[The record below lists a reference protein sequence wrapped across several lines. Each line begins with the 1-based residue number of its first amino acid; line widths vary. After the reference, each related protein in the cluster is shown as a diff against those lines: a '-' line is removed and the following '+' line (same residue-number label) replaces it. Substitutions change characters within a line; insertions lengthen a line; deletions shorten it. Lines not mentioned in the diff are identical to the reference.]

1 MECINR
7 FCIIGGDLR
16 QVELA
21 NALAEKGYGVWAFGF
36 QDVEF
41 HPSVKKAESLSEA
54 MDKAHVI
61 ILPLPCSV
69 DGQTVNTFF
78 YHEKVLLSDVFERMS
93 KQQILLGGKVDEKL
107 QKLLEIYNIYY
118 IDYFEREEMTV
129 LNAIPTAEGAIQIA
143 MEELPTTLHS
153 SDCLVLGFGRVGKA
167 LSNMLRGIGA
177 NVSVAARKY
186 EDLAWIGAYGAR
198 PLPIKDLKEHIGDY
212 DVVFNTVPAV
222 LLDEDMLKCL
232 KRECLV
238 IDLASKPGGVDFDT
252 ASTLGIK
259 AIWALSLP
267 GKVAPRTAGN
277 IIMTTLLNILEE
289 LGVLEWY

>member
-21 NALAEKGYGVWAFGF
+21 NALAGKGYAVWVFGF
-36 QDVEF
+36 RDVEF
-41 HPSVKKAESLSEA
+41 LASVNKAESLSEA
-54 MDKAHVI
+54 MENAHVV

-78 YHEKVLLSDVFERMS
+78 YPEKVLLTDVFEKMS
-93 KQQILLGGKVDEKL
+93 KQQILLGGKVDQKL
-107 QKLLEIYNIYY
+107 QKLMEIYNIYY

-167 LSNMLRGIGA
+167 LSNMLGGIGA

-186 EDLAWIGAYGAR
+186 EDLAWIDAYGLGA
-198 PLPIKDLKEHIGDY
+198 LPIKDLKEKIGGF

-222 LLDEDMLKCL
+222 LLDEAMLKCL
-232 KRECLV
+232 KPDALV

-252 ASTLGIK
+252 ASALGLK

-267 GKVAPRTAGN
+267 GKVAPRTAGS
-277 IIMTTLLNILEE
+277 IIMKTLLNILEE